1 MTAEAF
7 IDIRAEFPA
16 KLRPLFQPRRYKVMH
31 GGRGG
36 GKSWAVARAL
46 LLMAADRPLRI
57 LCARE
62 VQKSMRDS
70 VHRLLKD
77 QVVSLNL
84 TDEFEI
90 LDNEIRGAS
99 GSLFLFTGLQAHTV
113 DSIKSFEGCDIVWV
127 EEAHGVSKKSWDTLI
142 PTIRKPDSEIWLTL
156 NPDMDTD
163 ETWRRFIAA
172 PSPDTWTCEIN
183 WRDNPWFPAVLEQ
196 ERVKAQAL
204 DLVSYDHIW
213 EGKPRRVAEGA
224 IYRHEI
230 DQLYTDK
237 RVKLVPYDPELPVHS
252 IWDLGWN
259 DAMTIILAQRGP
271 REVRVI
277 GYIEDSNRT
286 LDWYVGQ
293 LERNPYRWGTD
304 FLPHDGRTR
313 NFQTGK
319 STEELLKDMGRTVH
333 VLPQTSIE
341 EGIKAARLLFP
352 KCYFDQDK
360 TLRLVEC
367 LKRYRRD
374 INQKTNEPGAPLH
387 DEYSHGC
394 LVGESLVIT
403 DRGDLPIRDVV
414 VGDGVWTPAGFAKV
428 LNSGPTKVAT
438 ELIEIT
444 TADGGV
450 LIATPEHKIFTTR
463 GVITADA
470 LRYDDCV
477 YNHRSYPCLS
487 SQSTESMGYRDA
499 LIEIFKANG
508 TGTGQPEAFMPVKS
522 AADSAYCT
530 SRYTQPFMANQQD
543 VGASVQLTEIA
554 RISTLITGFTS
565 GLNAAVNI
573 LFKSLQAC
581 VSTGSV
587 RATTKQ
593 INARKEAYTCTALY
607 GCTTTAASL
616 TGFMSTT
623 KTETRPTTPLKT
635 WNYWM
640 RQRIQNIT
648 EKITRGLAASE
659 TKGKSR
665 KPVSLPSNGMQVKK
679 AESGIPSMASSHG
692 KTANGMPLIASS
704 AGKNFP
710 RHIQR
715 EPSSATPIAELRR
728 YAPNSETLVYDLTVE
743 KHHCYFANGV
753 LVSNCDAFR
762 YLGQAVDLMT
772 STVSDSV
779 TAFKNRK
786 RSWR

>member
-16 KLRPLFQPRRYKVMH
+16 KLRPLFTPRRYKVMH

-77 QVVSLNL
+77 QVVALGL

-90 LDNEIRGAS
+90 LDNEIRGAN

-142 PTIRKPDSEIWLTL
+142 PTIRKPESEIWLTL

-163 ETWRRFIAA
+163 ETWQRFIAA

-204 DLVSYDHIW
+204 DPASYDHIW

-237 RVKLVPYDPELPVHS
+237 RVTLVPYDPELPVHS

-293 LERNPYRWGTD
+293 LEKHPYRWGTD

-333 VLPQTSIE
+333 VLPQSSIE

-374 INQKTNEPGAPLH
+374 VNQKTNEPGAPLH
-387 DEYSHGC
+387 DEYSHG
-394 LVGESLVIT
+394 
-403 DRGDLPIRDVV
+403 
-414 VGDGVWTPAGFAKV
+414 A
-428 LNSGPTKVAT
+428 
-438 ELIEIT
+438 
-444 TADGGV
+444 
-450 LIATPEHKIFTTR
+450 
-463 GVITADA
+463 
-470 LRYDDCV
+470 
-477 YNHRSYPCLS
+477 
-487 SQSTESMGYRDA
+487 
-499 LIEIFKANG
+499 
-508 TGTGQPEAFMPVKS
+508 
-522 AADSAYCT
+522 
-530 SRYTQPFMANQQD
+530 
-543 VGASVQLTEIA
+543 
-554 RISTLITGFTS
+554 
-565 GLNAAVNI
+565 
-573 LFKSLQAC
+573 
-581 VSTGSV
+581 
-587 RATTKQ
+587 
-593 INARKEAYTCTALY
+593 
-607 GCTTTAASL
+607 
-616 TGFMSTT
+616 
-623 KTETRPTTPLKT
+623 
-635 WNYWM
+635 
-640 RQRIQNIT
+640 
-648 EKITRGLAASE
+648 
-659 TKGKSR
+659 
-665 KPVSLPSNGMQVKK
+665 
-679 AESGIPSMASSHG
+679 
-692 KTANGMPLIASS
+692 
-704 AGKNFP
+704 
-710 RHIQR
+710 
-715 EPSSATPIAELRR
+715 
-728 YAPNSETLVYDLTVE
+728 
-743 KHHCYFANGV
+743 
-753 LVSNCDAFR
+753 DAFR